1 MEKTIAN
8 NPAIADAIIATGK
21 AEGWAAK
28 AHAAFYTTCERLHD
42 LQVMS
47 DDLKR
52 GGRYYQ
58 MAYDLLSESR
68 LTKAELATLRADGP
82 MKAGTPKH
90 RVANKI
96 GAVMRNIR
104 ANLAKIEGVAAG
116 KPKGEPAGFID
127 LCAKELQACYMRANK
142 DRVGDEPA
150 MIDHAAFI
158 SHLKAAADT
167 LGRKLKDK

>member
-21 AEGWAAK
+21 AEGGAAK
-28 AHAAFYTTCERLHD
+28 AHAAFYATCERLHD

-68 LTKAELATLRADGP
+68 LTKAELETLRAEGP

-116 KPKGEPAGFID
+116 KPKGETASAVD
-127 LCAKELQACYMRANK
+127 LCMKELQASYNRTMK
-142 DRVGDEPA
+142 DRVGELA
-150 MIDHAAFI
+150 MPIDHAAFLGY
-158 SHLKAAADT
+158 LKAAADVLGKT
-167 LGRKLKDK
+167 LKGK